1 LTEAVL
7 DWPAIITAVQTHLEA
22 VVNSAGDV
30 AFQQV
35 FPGEPL
41 GLPVGGPYACF
52 WYLGRVRSDKTG
64 GASDTFGNEMYAARI
79 QIAAFWPIQP
89 ERVSLPDM
97 EADIATIDTS
107 IRRELRGDSTIN
119 SEVTD
124 LTITDSTV
132 SYGSFPAGGTPQ
144 LYRSLMFELH
154 LDNLEG
160 EAIAP

>member
-1 LTEAVL
+1 MSEAVL
-7 DWPAIITAVQTHLEA
+7 DWPAIITAIQTHLQL
-22 VVNSAGDV
+22 VLNNAGDP

-52 WYLGRVRSDKTG
+52 WYMGRVASDKTE
-64 GASDTFGNEMYAARI
+64 GAPASFGNVMYAARV

-89 ERVSLPDM
+89 ERTTLPDL
-97 EADIATIDTS
+97 EADIAAIDTS

-124 LTITDSTV
+124 LTITDSVV

-154 LDNLEG
+154 MDNLEG